1 MAETSAQRITQ
12 LESIVNELTTRIAA
26 EPTNVD
32 LPPLLA
38 AAQAELTALEATAA
52 ADQAAADAAAKAAAD
67 QAAADAAAKA
77 AADQAAAD
85 AAAKAAADKAA
96 AKAAAV
102 AAAKVAKTAPAPA
115 PAPAKP
121 TLAIK
126 PLPPTVPASMRAT
139 RPNPAARRPA
149 PVAGTCRAGK

>member
-1 MAETSAQRITQ
+1 MAETPAQRIVQ
-12 LESIVNELTTRIAA
+12 LESIVNELAA
-26 EPTNVD
+26 RVAADPGNAD

-38 AAQAELTALEATAA
+38 AAQAELTTLEATAA

-85 AAAKAAADKAA
+85 AAAKAAADKTAAKAAA
-96 AKAAAV
+96 AKAAKA
-102 AAAKVAKTAPAPA
+102 APAPA

-121 TLAIK
+121 TLAIR
-126 PLPPTVPASMRAT
+126 PLPPTVPASMKAT

-149 PVAGTCRAGK
+149 PVAGTSRAGK